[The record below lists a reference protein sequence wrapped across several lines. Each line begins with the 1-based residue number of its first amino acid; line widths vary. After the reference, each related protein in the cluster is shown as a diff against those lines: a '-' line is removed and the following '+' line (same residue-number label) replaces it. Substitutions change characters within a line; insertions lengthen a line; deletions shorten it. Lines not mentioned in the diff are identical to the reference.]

1 MKGEFRMRMKIRVGR
16 LKASILY
23 HTCAIQF
30 WYGLH
35 KAGILSVD
43 RVFKPIT
50 SHLLCVL
57 RALAELVQIGECE
70 PTEDLMN
77 GLSEFDQFLK
87 SEY

>member
-1 MKGEFRMRMKIRVGR
+1 MRRKIHVGR

-23 HTCAIQF
+23 HNYVMHF
-30 WYGLH
+30 WNGLY

-50 SHLLCVL
+50 RHFLCVL

-77 GLSEFDQFLK
+77 GLSELTSILEK
-87 SEY
+87 